1 MDISIRRIGVGD
13 KSAFE
18 EIKNLL
24 LELYPN
30 NSPVSAVIFEKVLGG
45 SGVDVFVAESE
56 KRVIGTAS
64 LAWYQKLGGKVF
76 IIEDVVV
83 TKEFQGKGLGH
94 KLNEALLSR
103 AKELGAEFVDVF
115 TRREDAKKFYIKCGF
130 HTKDETRPFF
140 ALRYM
145 LKDH

>member
-1 MDISIRRIGVGD
+1 MDISIRRIGAGD
-13 KSAFE
+13 ESAFE

-30 NSPVSAVIFEKVLGG
+30 NPPLSANIFEGLLDDE
-45 SGVDVFVAESE
+45 GVDIFVAELE
-56 KRVIGTAS
+56 KRVVGTAS

-83 TKEFQGKGLGH
+83 SKGLRGSGIGH
-94 KLNEALLSR
+94 KLTEALLSR
-103 AKELGAEFVDVF
+103 AKELSAEFVDVF

-130 HTKDETRPFF
+130 HSKDEIRPFF

-145 LKDH
+145 LK